1 MNKII
6 DTAETIL
13 NTASIIIS
21 VQDLNDIIN
30 LILLIV
36 SLIAILWR
44 AGYAIY
50 KHIKEKD
57 YDKVNDELSKAKDDI
72 EKLNHKEDNK

>member
-13 NTASIIIS
+13 NTVSIIIS

-44 AGYAIY
+44 AGYGIY

-72 EKLNHKEDNK
+72 EKLNHKEENK